1 MERKKFERPKSEYDQ
16 KILDIRRVARTVSGG
31 RRFSFRVTV
40 VLGDKKGKVGVG
52 TAKGLDVSASV
63 EKAVSQARKN
73 MVKVSMHEGTIPHMI
88 EKKVKSAKII
98 LKPAKEGTGIIAG
111 GAVRAICDAVGLK
124 NITGKIIGKST
135 NKINIALATVEA
147 LKDMKPR
154 PQKAQRAETVE
165 KAAQ

>member
-1 MERKKFERPKSEYDQ
+1 MERKKIERPKSEYDQ

-63 EKAVSQARKN
+63 EKAVQQARKN
-73 MVKVSMHEGTIPHMI
+73 MVKVNMHNGTIPHTI

-98 LKPAKEGTGIIAG
+98 LRPAKEGTGIIAG
-111 GAVRAICDAVGLK
+111 GAVRAICDVVGLK
-124 NITGKIIGKST
+124 NITGKITGKST

-147 LKDMKPR
+147 LKDMRPR
-154 PQKAQRAETVE
+154 PQKQQRAETTE